1 MPTVSK
7 ASQILDFDHALNGV
21 LYSLLSWKQLSEF
34 WPKIDPAAG
43 WYLYAVGET
52 LPASAAHE
60 SQVKTFVREMDALLH
75 RDHDEDYCGI
85 VFANDLEH
93 PSLVKI
99 YDPHHLG
106 SSCGSSKNP
115 PLPGWIMSRMP
126 PTEIRP
132 QSAVPENRKRWW
144 QTLLSGS

>member
-7 ASQILDFDHALNGV
+7 AAQALDFDRALNGM

-34 WPKIDPAAG
+34 WLRIDPAAG
-43 WYLYAVGET
+43 WYLYAVGEAV
-52 LPASAAHE
+52 PASPAPAA
-60 SQVKTFVREMDALLH
+60 QVQTFVREMDTLLR

-85 VFANDLEH
+85 VFADDLEH

-99 YDPHHLG
+99 YDPQHLG
-106 SSCGSSKNP
+106 SSCGSSKNR
-115 PLPGWIMSRMP
+115 PLPGWVMSRMP

-144 QTLLSGS
+144 KTVLSGS